1 MAGNAKILIV
11 DDEVNIRDALATL
24 LAKSGYQVST
34 AANGEEAIRQMQET
48 TFDLSMVDL
57 KMPGMG
63 GIELL
68 RWMKEHCADSEV
80 IVMTAYGSVETA
92 VEAMK
97 AGAYD
102 YLSKPVDKERLPI
115 AIEKALER
123 RRLSLENRQLR
134 ESLVVKGRFEQM
146 IGQSPAMKR
155 VFEMVD
161 IVAESDVTILITG
174 ESGTGKELVARA
186 IHQRGSRS
194 DGPFVTL
201 NCGALPE
208 SLFESELFGY
218 EKGAFTGAT
227 GTKPGRFELA
237 NGGILFLDEVG
248 EMSLKSQVDFLSVLE
263 TKEFRRLGGTKLIR
277 VEVRVIAATNRNLQK
292 AAEEGNF
299 REDLYYRLN
308 VIPIHLPP
316 LREHR
321 EDIPVLVEAF
331 LKESS
336 QIHQKDD
343 KEISPEAQRLMVNYS
358 WPGNVRELKN
368 VIERLV
374 VVVKEKKILPEHLP
388 PEIQASQEEQKNMLI
403 SLNKPLKEIEK
414 EVIER
419 ILKEVTSH
427 REKAAKILGI
437 SPRALH
443 YKIKEYGIKE

>member
-1 MAGNAKILIV
+1 
-11 DDEVNIRDALATL
+11 
-24 LAKSGYQVST
+24 
-34 AANGEEAIRQMQET
+34 
-48 TFDLSMVDL
+48 
-57 KMPGMG
+57 
-63 GIELL
+63 
-68 RWMKEHCADSEV
+68 
-80 IVMTAYGSVETA
+80 
-92 VEAMK
+92 
-97 AGAYD
+97 
-102 YLSKPVDKERLPI
+102 
-115 AIEKALER
+115 
-123 RRLSLENRQLR
+123 
-134 ESLVVKGRFEQM
+134 VVKGRFEQM
-146 IGQSPAMKR
+146 IGQSLAMKR

-161 IVAESDVTILITG
+161 IVAGSDVTILITG

-186 IHQRGSRS
+186 IHQRGPRS
-194 DGPFVTL
+194 AGPFVTL

-237 NGGILFLDEVG
+237 DGGILFLDEVG
-248 EMSLKSQVDFLSVLE
+248 EMSLKSQVDFLRVLE

-277 VEVRVIAATNRNLQK
+277 VDVHIIAATNRNLQK
-292 AAEEGNF
+292 AVEEGSF

-308 VIPIHLPP
+308 VIPIHLPA

-331 LKESS
+331 LKEFS

-343 KEISPEAQRLMVNYS
+343 KEISSEAQRLMVNYS

-388 PEIQASQEEQKNMLI
+388 PEIQASKDEQKNMFI
-403 SLNKPLKEIEK
+403 PLNKPLKEIEK

-437 SPRALH
+437 SPRTLH

>member
-1 MAGNAKILIV
+1 MAVSAKILIV

-24 LAKSGYQVST
+24 LAKSGYEVST
-34 AANGEEAIRQMQET
+34 AANGEEAILKIQGT
-48 TFDLSMVDL
+48 SFDLSIVDL

-63 GIELL
+63 GVELL
-68 RWMKEHCADSEV
+68 RWIKEHSTDSEV

-102 YLSKPVDKERLPI
+102 YLSKPIDKERLPI

-146 IGQSPAMKR
+146 IGQSSAMKR

-161 IVAESDVTILITG
+161 IVAGSDVTILLTG

-186 IHQRGSRS
+186 IHQRGPRS
-194 DGPFVTL
+194 QGPFVTL

-237 NGGILFLDEVG
+237 DGGTLFLDEVG
-248 EMSLKSQVDFLSVLE
+248 EMSLKNQVDFLRILE
-263 TKEFRRLGGTKLIR
+263 TKEFRRLGGTKLIT

-292 AAEEGNF
+292 AVEEGSF

-308 VIPIHLPP
+308 VIPIHLPA

-331 LKESS
+331 LKDFCR
-336 QIHQKDD
+336 IHQKDD
-343 KEISPEAQRLMVNYS
+343 KEISSEALRWMVNYS

-388 PEIQASQEEQKNMLI
+388 AEIQASQDEQKNMLI
-403 SLNKPLKEIEK
+403 PLKKPLKEIEK

-419 ILKEVTSH
+419 VLKEVTSH

-437 SPRALH
+437 SPRALQ

>member
-24 LAKSGYQVST
+24 LAKSGYEVST
-34 AANGEEAIRQMQET
+34 AANGEEAIRQMQGT
-48 TFDLSMVDL
+48 AFDLAIVDL

-68 RWMKEHCADSEV
+68 RWIKEHSADSEV

-92 VEAMK
+92 VDAMK

-146 IGQSPAMKR
+146 IGQSLAMKR

-161 IVAESDVTILITG
+161 IVAGSDVTILIMG
-174 ESGTGKELVARA
+174 GSGTGKDLVARA
-186 IHQRGSRS
+186 IHQRGPRS
-194 DGPFVTL
+194 AGPFVTL

-237 NGGILFLDEVG
+237 DGGILFLDEVG
-248 EMSLKSQVDFLSVLE
+248 EMSLKSQVDFLRVLE

-277 VEVRVIAATNRNLQK
+277 VDVRVIAATNRNLQK
-292 AAEEGNF
+292 AVEEGSF

-308 VIPIHLPP
+308 VIPIHLPA
-316 LREHR
+316 LREHQ
-321 EDIPVLVEAF
+321 EDIPVLMEAF
-331 LKESS
+331 LKEFS
-336 QIHQKDD
+336 QTHQKDD
-343 KEISPEAQRLMVNYS
+343 KEISSEAQRLMVNYS

-388 PEIQASQEEQKNMLI
+388 PEIQASKDEQKNMLI
-403 SLNKPLKEIEK
+403 PLNKPLKEIEK

-437 SPRALH
+437 SPRTLH